1 MKYFITCSIL
11 ITFFFGSYAQTN
23 PNATSTDLL
32 YKLQEPVSGMGTIS
46 INQDSRVQ
54 YLLNKHIKI
63 NEGAQTIKGWRIQ
76 IYNSSGKESKE
87 QAKKVR
93 EKFLAKYPDVP
104 AYLIYQPPYF
114 KIRIGDFRTKQE
126 AFYLYKDISSMFPVL
141 YYVSD
146 EINLPAID

>member
-1 MKYFITCSIL
+1 MMRFFTCSIL
-11 ITFFFGSYAQTN
+11 FTLYFCSFAQTSQDN
-23 PNATSTDLL
+23 GTTDLL
-32 YKLQEPVSGMGTIS
+32 YKLQEPVNGLGTIS
-46 INQDSRVQ
+46 INQDTRVQ

-63 NEGAQTIKGWRIQ
+63 NEGSQTIKGWRIQ

-93 EKFLAKYPDVP
+93 EKFLAKYPDVS

-146 EINLPAID
+146 EINFPAID